1 MSIMRFPT
9 GLLVGAGLM
18 YFLDPFRGR
27 KRRAR
32 IAEAATH
39 AQRVE
44 RELVGKAV
52 RDAQHRVR
60 GLSERVRHPMA
71 SEVSDGV
78 LVGRARA
85 ALGRVV
91 SHPSAIEIEVHDG
104 RAIVRGAI
112 LQREADDAVRSI
124 GKIPGIREVTDRLER
139 HALADVP
146 SLQGESNRVRR
157 GRRVWPPAAQVGAL
171 GGGLALVGYGL
182 AHRGLAGAALA
193 CAGGALV
200 VRGGTNRRLRELL
213 DRRRGIAVQKTIM
226 VDAAIHS
233 VFDLWS
239 HPENFARFMDH
250 VRQVEIEGSRSR
262 WRVDGPAGT
271 VVEFESQITR
281 FEPDRILCW
290 QTLPD
295 QPIEHEGMVRFDEVG
310 GRTRVHVQ
318 MRYHPPGG
326 RVGHTLAHVLGW
338 DPKRRMD
345 DDLVRMKALLE
356 DGRTR
361 AHHQR
366 VALEDLH

>member
-1 MSIMRFPT
+1 
-9 GLLVGAGLM
+9 M

-32 IAEAATH
+32 ITEAATH

-52 RDAQHRVR
+52 RDAQHRAH
-60 GLSERVRHPMA
+60 GLTERVRHPMQ

-91 SHPSAIEIEVHDG
+91 THPSALEIEVRDG

-112 LQREADDAVRSI
+112 LQREADDAVRCI
-124 GKIPGIREVTDRLER
+124 RKIPGVRDVIDRLER
-139 HALADVP
+139 HATADVP
-146 SLQGESNRVRR
+146 SLQGAGKRV
-157 GRRVWPPAAQVGAL
+157 GIARRVWPPAAQVGAIS
-171 GGGLALVGYGL
+171 GGLALVGYGL
-182 AHRGLAGAALA
+182 AHRGFVGSALA
-193 CAGGALV
+193 LTGGALAL
-200 VRGGTNRRLRELL
+200 RGGTNRPLRELL
-213 DRRRGIAVQKTIM
+213 DRKNGVVVHKTIM
-226 VDAAIHS
+226 VEAPIQR
-233 VFDLWS
+233 VFELWS
-239 HPENFARFMDH
+239 HPENFPRFMEH
-250 VRQVEIEGSRSR
+250 VRQVEVDGSRSR

-281 FEPDRILCW
+281 SEPARVLCW

-295 QPIEHEGMVRFDEVG
+295 QPFEHDGMVRLDEVG

-318 MRYHPPGG
+318 VRYHPPGG
-326 RVGHTLAHVLGW
+326 RLGHTLAHVLGW
-338 DPKRRMD
+338 DPKRRLD

-356 DGRTR
+356 AGRTR
-361 AHHQR
+361 AHGQR